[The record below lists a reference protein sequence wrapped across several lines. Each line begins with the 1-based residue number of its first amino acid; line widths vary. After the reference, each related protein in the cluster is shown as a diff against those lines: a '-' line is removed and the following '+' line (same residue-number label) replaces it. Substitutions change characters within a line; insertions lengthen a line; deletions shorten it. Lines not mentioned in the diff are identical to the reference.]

1 MEWVL
6 SFAHSLT
13 PVKGRINLIKT
24 NRGTEDVD
32 EVDRQIRVL
41 VRDTAKKLQ
50 ATNDRLHAEG
60 AEDPIDPEAC
70 DVHSKCSPP
79 FTLCNSMT
87 STHSFSSGPIRLGLS
102 IQPKLVQDLH
112 YSTNRGNESRARL
125 LALPLD

>member
-1 MEWVL
+1 MDWVL

-32 EVDRQIRVL
+32 EVDRQISVL

-50 ATNDRLHAEG
+50 ATNDHLHAER
-60 AEDPIDPEAC
+60 AEDPIDPEAW

-79 FTLCNSMT
+79 FTLCNSTT
-87 STHSFSSGPIRLGLS
+87 STHSCSSGPIGLGLS
-102 IQPKLVQDLH
+102 ILPKPIQDPH

-125 LALPLD
+125 LALPLE